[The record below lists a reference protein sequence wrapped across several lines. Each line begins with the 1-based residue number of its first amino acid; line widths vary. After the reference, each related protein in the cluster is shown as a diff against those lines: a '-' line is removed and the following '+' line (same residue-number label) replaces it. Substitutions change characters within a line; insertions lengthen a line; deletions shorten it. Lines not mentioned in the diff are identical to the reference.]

1 MHTSQINRL
10 RAAYSTLR
18 TIQPEGL
25 DRLKRTIGQLCTADI
40 RQLAESG
47 IPFVDTAANSLLVD
61 RGVLPESARLDH
73 AADVIFR
80 KMSVRATA

>member
-1 MHTSQINRL
+1 MNAAQINRL

>member
-10 RAAYSTLR
+10 RAAYSTLK

-47 IPFVDTAANSLLVD
+47 IPFVDTAANSLLCD
-61 RGVLPESARLDH
+61 RGVLPEDARLDW
-73 AADVIFR
+73 AASKIAN
-80 KMSVRATA
+80 KMRAASVA